1 MHSRQPL
8 QNTLP
13 TNEQCSVPNICTA
26 LLHKQPLHVAVPKG
40 PSSGKQNQITCIN
53 CNWLLC
59 AQLTYSVSTRC
70 LVKNEVKCWYSVAL
84 WQPAYS
90 TNTSSNDTA
99 SHPRTPELIS
109 NAAATASDFASC
121 DAVGRRC
128 GGVDEAKN

>member
-1 MHSRQPL
+1 MLFVPYTKQSTNKRTMFCPKYLYSRYTL
-8 QNTLP
+8 QSLRDHH
-13 TNEQCSVPNICTA
+13 Q
-26 LLHKQPLHVAVPKG
+26 
-40 PSSGKQNQITCIN
+40 GKRTKSRCIN

-59 AQLTYSVSTRC
+59 AQLTHSVSTRC
-70 LVKNEVKCWYSVAL
+70 LVKKNEVKCCYSVAL

-121 DAVGRRC
+121 DAGGRKG
-128 GGVDEAKN
+128 GGVHEAKN